1 MFLCDVVRGRRR
13 LFHRRRYH
21 HRQRPRLHARFLLDI
36 RSVLILFV
44 VVVVV
49 VVVEDFPSFLLV
61 LFALQTRRFLSS
73 YVSFLPRRRRCG
85 RNHRRRRRRGRKRDV
100 DGCTV
105 LDSTRHQSAASKRN
119 GALYSSSSSS
129 SDVVRRR
136 CIFWSFGVESQILK
150 VIVKTYNSLFSS
162 IPRSTFLAKV
172 PSSSSSS
179 PSSSS
184 STSTSTLSGCVVFF
198 RVFTFF
204 SSFSRIRVVFDVAVL
219 RDW

>member
-1 MFLCDVVRGRRR
+1 MYFLLFYEYIYLSLHPPHSQINASGILPGQRHAFKGVNHRCHLVVSTRAAVFPPYAVFLLLLPPPPRRLTRRDAVFLCDVVRGRRR

-36 RSVLILFV
+36 RSVLILF
-44 VVVVV
+44 

-119 GALYSSSSSS
+119 G
-129 SDVVRRR
+129 
-136 CIFWSFGVESQILK
+136 
-150 VIVKTYNSLFSS
+150 
-162 IPRSTFLAKV
+162 
-172 PSSSSSS
+172 
-179 PSSSS
+179 
-184 STSTSTLSGCVVFF
+184 
-198 RVFTFF
+198 
-204 SSFSRIRVVFDVAVL
+204 VL
-219 RDW
+219 